1 MNEEEKKAIED
12 IKRTIELYELKPI
25 DRISVEFDKF
35 DYKIFKTILN
45 LIERQQTRIQELEKI
60 NTEHQKLNGELR
72 QEIKQLK
79 HKIQKIMDYVDN
91 L

>member
-1 MNEEEKKAIED
+1 MNEEEKKAIEYWKNYMNILHWNTQWASEYYMKILLKL
-12 IKRTIELYELKPI
+12 IKK
-25 DRISVEFDKF
+25 
-35 DYKIFKTILN
+35 
-45 LIERQQTRIQELEKI
+45 QQNRIQELEKI

>member
-1 MNEEEKKAIED
+1 MKILLKLIKK
-12 IKRTIELYELKPI
+12 
-25 DRISVEFDKF
+25 
-35 DYKIFKTILN
+35 
-45 LIERQQTRIQELEKI
+45 QQNRIQELEKI